1 MVIFTGG
8 SWGIGH
14 WTNNELTG
22 PGVAQYFSFTDVT
35 LNLCQSGD
43 SNLDQLKKL
52 KDLLHRFRV
61 AQTDKVY
68 WLVHNPIVN
77 EPVEKICVD
86 QSSLSLSIEKVLHE
100 QLSYANELAQQNNF
114 YIELVGA
121 SCDLNSVDMSNY
133 PHLYVKVPSWGQ
145 LLDSTYPA
153 SIFSHQADHM
163 QDLKQYIET
172 HRPELVE
179 EYNRIGGQ
187 AFGKRRTMLKLN
199 HMFSSFHPTSLA
211 HKKLKDFLIN

>member
-14 WTNNELTG
+14 WTNTELTG

-52 KDLLHRFRV
+52 KNLV
-61 AQTDKVY
+61 ARIQINQNDKIY

-77 EPVEKICVD
+77 EPADKIYVNQISIT
-86 QSSLSLSIEKVLHE
+86 QSITNILHE
-100 QLSYANELAQQNNF
+100 QLKYANELAQRNNF
-114 YIELVGA
+114 YIELIGA
-121 SCDLNSVDMSNY
+121 SCDLNDINMNDY
-133 PHLYVKVPSWGQ
+133 PYLYVKVPSWGQ
-145 LLDSTYPA
+145 LLDPIYPA

-163 QDLKQYIET
+163 HDLKQQLEQ
-172 HRPELVE
+172 HRPDLLE
-179 EYNRIGGQ
+179 EYYKIGGL
-187 AFGKRRTMLKLN
+187 AFSKRRTMLNLNKL
-199 HMFSSFHPTSLA
+199 FSSFHPTSLA
-211 HKKLKDFLIN
+211 HRKLKEFLIN